1 MTTPVFDFDK
11 TVQSAMYVAEKLDVK
26 DFHRIFKILYF
37 ADREHLIKYG
47 RTVTGDTYIK
57 MVRGPVPTKLY
68 NIFKSIKDNKLFQKR
83 NMKEY
88 FTVYGD
94 YFIKLERKPDLNY
107 LSKTD
112 VTELDK
118 SITKYGKMPFGILS
132 AISHGLAWE
141 YAEDNK
147 EITIENILREVGEDE
162 GYISYVAE
170 SIKSQKAL
178 VK

>member
-11 TVQSAMYVAEKLDVK
+11 TVHSAMYVAEKLDVK

-37 ADREHLIKYG
+37 ADREHLKKYG

-57 MVRGPVPTKLY
+57 MVKGPVPTTLY
-68 NIFKSIKDNKLFQKR
+68 NIFKSIKNNKLFQNR
-83 NMKEY
+83 DMKEF
-88 FTVYGD
+88 FTVYGE
-94 YFIKLERKPDLNY
+94 YFIKLEKKPDLKY

-118 SITKYGKMPFGILS
+118 SIAKYGKMQFGILS

-141 YAEDNK
+141 YAKENK
-147 EITIENILREVGEDE
+147 EISIENILREVGEDE
-162 GYISYVAE
+162 GYISYVTE
-170 SIKSQKAL
+170 SINCQKAL